1 MKKLLKHMRLIHL
14 IFLILGGAVLIS
26 ALPFKTEYN
35 MIYVNVDSTGI
46 ENADAGMTNARDQ
59 DQTLLFEYYEK
70 IGEDFNNY
78 KVTVY
83 NFEEKLNKVN
93 YMILYF
99 GIVIV
104 AGVALL
110 WIFQNPVRKIYY
122 GSNVAVSLLVTLG
135 VSVFGIIVMAD
146 LFSCMGIL
154 SKNSELFN
162 TVAVLQNPSYR
173 AAAYQ
178 AASSASGAE
187 ATKAAIQSYFYV
199 SGTTL
204 AVYAVISIVVVVYA
218 VFTLMLTFAKFKRTK
233 ERRQEILNK
242 AVENND

>member
-1 MKKLLKHMRLIHL
+1 MRLIHL

-93 YMILYF
+93 YMI
-99 GIVIV
+99 
-104 AGVALL
+104 
-110 WIFQNPVRKIYY
+110 
-122 GSNVAVSLLVTLG
+122 
-135 VSVFGIIVMAD
+135 
-146 LFSCMGIL
+146 
-154 SKNSELFN
+154 
-162 TVAVLQNPSYR
+162 
-173 AAAYQ
+173 
-178 AASSASGAE
+178 
-187 ATKAAIQSYFYV
+187 
-199 SGTTL
+199 
-204 AVYAVISIVVVVYA
+204 
-218 VFTLMLTFAKFKRTK
+218 
-233 ERRQEILNK
+233 
-242 AVENND
+242 